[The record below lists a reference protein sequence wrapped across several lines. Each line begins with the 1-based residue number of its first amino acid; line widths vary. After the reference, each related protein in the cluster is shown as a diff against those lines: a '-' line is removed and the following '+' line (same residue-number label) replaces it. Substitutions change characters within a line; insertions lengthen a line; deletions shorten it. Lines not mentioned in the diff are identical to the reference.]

1 MRFLRILKM
10 KIDNFELI
18 KRFFYFN
25 EANNMFFFLQIVRRA
40 KDHKGEEKKTKEKAI
55 KTYIVTSREYLDS
68 IRDEVILLCEH
79 YGARAYINVAGK
91 DFDKVQK
98 EMLFRL
104 AKYNL
109 NNTVVNPNRLLNRI
123 IGETKSRCPRYLI
136 DIDDIQSQEKPVLD
150 WLAKYFSGKEYYLIS
165 KVPTVQGEHFIV
177 EPFNVDSFNKD
188 FPNIDVH
195 KNSMGTLLYY
205 PESIKQ
211 NN

>member
-1 MRFLRILKM
+1 M

-18 KRFFYFN
+18 KPLFSFN

-68 IRDEVILLCEH
+68 IKDEVILLCEQ

-98 EMLFRL
+98 EMLCVL
-104 AKYNL
+104 AEYNV
-109 NNTVVNPNRLLNRI
+109 NNTIVNPYRLLNRI
-123 IGETKSRCPRYLI
+123 IGQLKSRCPRYLI
-136 DIDDIQSQEKPVLD
+136 DIDDIPSQEKPVLD
-150 WLAKYFSGKEYYLIS
+150 WLAKYFSNKEYYHIAT
-165 KVPTVQGEHFIV
+165 VPTAQGEHFIV
-177 EPFNVDSFNKD
+177 EPFDVDSFNKD

-195 KNSMGTLLYY
+195 KNSMGTLLYF
-205 PESIKQ
+205 PESIKPIIK
-211 NN
+211 

>member
-1 MRFLRILKM
+1 M

-68 IRDEVILLCEH
+68 IKDEVILLCEH

-98 EMLFRL
+98 EMLCVL
-104 AKYNL
+104 AEYNV
-109 NNTVVNPNRLLNRI
+109 NNTIVNPQRLLKRI
-123 IGETKSRCPRYLI
+123 IGQIKSRCPRYLI
-136 DIDDIQSQEKPVLD
+136 DIDNIPSQEKPVLD
-150 WLAKYFSGKEYYLIS
+150 WLAKYFSSKECYLIA
-165 KVPTVQGEHFIV
+165 KVPTAQGEHFIV
-177 EPFNVDSFNKD
+177 EPFDVDSFNKD
-188 FPNIDVH
+188 FPDIDVH

-205 PESIKQ
+205 PESIKPIK
-211 NN
+211 

>member
-1 MRFLRILKM
+1 M

-18 KRFFYFN
+18 KPLFYFN

-68 IRDEVILLCEH
+68 IKDEVILLCEH

-98 EMLFRL
+98 EMLCVL
-104 AKYNL
+104 AEYNV
-109 NNTVVNPNRLLNRI
+109 NNTIVNPYRLLNRI
-123 IGETKSRCPRYLI
+123 IGQLKSRCPRYLI
-136 DIDDIQSQEKPVLD
+136 DIDDIPSQEKPVLD
-150 WLAKYFSGKEYYLIS
+150 WLAKYFSGKEYYLIGT
-165 KVPTVQGEHFIV
+165 VPTAQGEHFIV
-177 EPFNVDSFNKD
+177 EPFDVDSFNKD
-188 FPNIDVH
+188 FPDIDVH

-205 PESIKQ
+205 PGSLNLII
-211 NN
+211 

>member
-1 MRFLRILKM
+1 M

-18 KRFFYFN
+18 KRLFYFN

-40 KDHKGEEKKTKEKAI
+40 KDHKGEEKKTKERAI

-68 IRDEVILLCEH
+68 IKDEVILLCEQ

-98 EMLFRL
+98 EMLCVL
-104 AKYNL
+104 AEYNV
-109 NNTVVNPNRLLNRI
+109 NNTIVNPYRLLNRI
-123 IGETKSRCPRYLI
+123 IGQLKSRCPRYLI
-136 DIDDIQSQEKPVLD
+136 DIDDIPSQEKPVLD
-150 WLAKYFSGKEYYLIS
+150 WLAKYFSNKEYYHITT
-165 KVPTVQGEHFIV
+165 VPTAQGEHFIV
-177 EPFNVDSFNKD
+177 EPFDVDSFNKD

-205 PESIKQ
+205 PESIKPIK
-211 NN
+211 

>member
-1 MRFLRILKM
+1 M

-18 KRFFYFN
+18 KRLFYFN

-40 KDHKGEEKKTKEKAI
+40 KDHKGEEKKTKERAI

-68 IRDEVILLCEH
+68 IKDEVILLCEQ

-98 EMLFRL
+98 EMLCVL
-104 AKYNL
+104 AEYNV
-109 NNTVVNPNRLLNRI
+109 NNTIVNPYRLLNRI
-123 IGETKSRCPRYLI
+123 IGQLKSRCPRYLI
-136 DIDDIQSQEKPVLD
+136 DIDDIPSQEKPVLD
-150 WLAKYFSGKEYYLIS
+150 WLAKYFSNKEYYHIAT
-165 KVPTVQGEHFIV
+165 VPTAQGEHFIV
-177 EPFNVDSFNKD
+177 EPFDVDSFNKD

-205 PESIKQ
+205 PESIKPIIK
-211 NN
+211 

>member
-1 MRFLRILKM
+1 M

-25 EANNMFFFLQIVRRA
+25 EANNMFFFLQVVRRA

-68 IRDEVILLCEH
+68 IKDEVILLCEH

-98 EMLFRL
+98 EMLCVL
-104 AKYNL
+104 AEYNV
-109 NNTVVNPNRLLNRI
+109 NNTIVNPYRLLNRI
-123 IGETKSRCPRYLI
+123 IGQLKSRCPRYLI
-136 DIDDIQSQEKPVLD
+136 DIDDIPSQEKPVLD
-150 WLAKYFSGKEYYLIS
+150 WLAKYFSGKEYYLIGT
-165 KVPTVQGEHFIV
+165 VPTAQGEHFIV

-205 PESIKQ
+205 PESLNLII
-211 NN
+211 

>member
-1 MRFLRILKM
+1 M

-68 IRDEVILLCEH
+68 IKDEVILLCEH

-98 EMLFRL
+98 EMLCVL
-104 AKYNL
+104 AEYNV
-109 NNTVVNPNRLLNRI
+109 NNTIVNPQRLLKRI
-123 IGETKSRCPRYLI
+123 IGQIKSRCPRYLI
-136 DIDDIQSQEKPVLD
+136 DIDDISSQEKPVLD
-150 WLAKYFSGKEYYLIS
+150 WLAKYFYEKEYYLLA
-165 KVPTVQGEHFIV
+165 KVPTAQGEHFIV

-205 PESIKQ
+205 PESIKPIK
-211 NN
+211 

>member
-1 MRFLRILKM
+1 M

-68 IRDEVILLCEH
+68 IKDEVILLCEH

-91 DFDKVQK
+91 DFDKIQK
-98 EMLFRL
+98 EMLCRL

-109 NNTVVNPNRLLNRI
+109 DNTVVNPFRLTKRI

-136 DIDDIQSQEKPVLD
+136 DIDDIPSQEKPVLD
-150 WLAKYFSGKEYYLIS
+150 WLAKYFSGKEYYLIGT
-165 KVPTVQGEHFIV
+165 VPTAQGEHFIV
-177 EPFNVDSFNKD
+177 EPFDVDSFNKD

-205 PESIKQ
+205 PESIKPI
-211 NN
+211 N

>member
-1 MRFLRILKM
+1 M

-18 KRFFYFN
+18 KPLFYFN

-68 IRDEVILLCEH
+68 IKDEVILLCEH
-79 YGARAYINVAGK
+79 YGARAYINITGK

-98 EMLFRL
+98 ELLCTLF
-104 AKYNL
+104 
-109 NNTVVNPNRLLNRI
+109 NRI
-123 IGETKSRCPRYLI
+123 IGRLKSRCPRYLI
-136 DIDDIQSQEKPVLD
+136 DIDDIPSQEKPVYD
-150 WLAKYFSGKEYYLIS
+150 WLAKYFYDKKYYYRLATI
-165 KVPTVQGEHFIV
+165 PTVQGEHIIV
-177 EPFNVDSFNKD
+177 EPFDVDSFNKD

-205 PESIKQ
+205 PESIKPIIK
-211 NN
+211 

>member
-1 MRFLRILKM
+1 M

-68 IRDEVILLCEH
+68 IKDEVILLCEH

-98 EMLFRL
+98 EMLCVL
-104 AKYNL
+104 AEYNV
-109 NNTVVNPNRLLNRI
+109 NNTIVNPYRLLKRI
-123 IGETKSRCPRYLI
+123 IGQIKSRCPRYLI
-136 DIDDIQSQEKPVLD
+136 DIDDIPSQEKPVQI
-150 WLAKYFSGKEYYLIS
+150 G
-165 KVPTVQGEHFIV
+165 
-177 EPFNVDSFNKD
+177 
-188 FPNIDVH
+188 
-195 KNSMGTLLYY
+195 
-205 PESIKQ
+205 
-211 NN
+211 

>member
-1 MRFLRILKM
+1 M

-18 KRFFYFN
+18 KRLFYFN

-40 KDHKGEEKKTKEKAI
+40 KDHKGEEKKTKERAI

-68 IRDEVILLCEH
+68 IKDEVILLCEQ

-98 EMLFRL
+98 EMLCVL
-104 AKYNL
+104 AEYNV
-109 NNTVVNPNRLLNRI
+109 NNTIVNPYRLLNRI
-123 IGETKSRCPRYLI
+123 IGQLKSRCPRYLI
-136 DIDDIQSQEKPVLD
+136 DIDDIPSQEKPVLD
-150 WLAKYFSGKEYYLIS
+150 WLAKYFSGKEYYHIAT
-165 KVPTVQGEHFIV
+165 VPTAQGEHFIV

-195 KNSMGTLLYY
+195 KNSMGTLLYF
-205 PESIKQ
+205 PESIKPIIK
-211 NN
+211 

>member
-1 MRFLRILKM
+1 M

-18 KRFFYFN
+18 KPLFYFN

-40 KDHKGEEKKTKEKAI
+40 KDHKGEEKKTKERAI

-68 IRDEVILLCEH
+68 IKDEVILLCEQ

-98 EMLFRL
+98 EMLCVL
-104 AKYNL
+104 AEYNV
-109 NNTVVNPNRLLNRI
+109 NNTIVNPYRLLNRI
-123 IGETKSRCPRYLI
+123 IGQLKSRCPRYLI
-136 DIDDIQSQEKPVLD
+136 DIDDIPSQEKPVLD
-150 WLAKYFSGKEYYLIS
+150 WLAKYFSNKEYYHIAT
-165 KVPTVQGEHFIV
+165 VPTAQGEHFIV

-195 KNSMGTLLYY
+195 KNSMGTLLYF
-205 PESIKQ
+205 PESIKPIK
-211 NN
+211 

>member
-1 MRFLRILKM
+1 M

-18 KRFFYFN
+18 KPLFYFN

-68 IRDEVILLCEH
+68 IKDEVILLCEH

-98 EMLFRL
+98 ELLCTL
-104 AKYNL
+104 AEYNV
-109 NNTVVNPNRLLNRI
+109 NNTIVNPYRLLNRV
-123 IGETKSRCPRYLI
+123 IGRLKSRCPRYLI
-136 DIDDIQSQEKPVLD
+136 DIDDIPSQEKPVLD
-150 WLAKYFSGKEYYLIS
+150 WLAKYFSGKEYYLIGT
-165 KVPTVQGEHFIV
+165 VPTAQGEHFIV
-177 EPFNVDSFNKD
+177 EPFDVDSFNKD
-188 FPNIDVH
+188 FSNIDVH

-205 PESIKQ
+205 PESLNLIIK
-211 NN
+211 

>member
-1 MRFLRILKM
+1 M

-25 EANNMFFFLQIVRRA
+25 EANNMFFFLQVVRRA

-68 IRDEVILLCEH
+68 IKDEVILLCEH

-98 EMLFRL
+98 EMLCVL
-104 AKYNL
+104 AEYNV
-109 NNTVVNPNRLLNRI
+109 NNTIVNPYRLLNRI
-123 IGETKSRCPRYLI
+123 IGQLKSRCPRYLI
-136 DIDDIQSQEKPVLD
+136 DIDDIPSQEKPVLD
-150 WLAKYFSGKEYYLIS
+150 WLAKYFSGKEYYLIGT
-165 KVPTVQGEHFIV
+165 VPTAQGEHFIV

-188 FPNIDVH
+188 FPDIDVH

-205 PESIKQ
+205 PESIKPIK
-211 NN
+211 

>member
-1 MRFLRILKM
+1 M

-18 KRFFYFN
+18 KPLFYFN

-68 IRDEVILLCEH
+68 IKDEVILLCEH
-79 YGARAYINVAGK
+79 YGARAYINITGK

-98 EMLFRL
+98 ELLCTL
-104 AKYNL
+104 AGYNV
-109 NNTVVNPNRLLNRI
+109 NNTIVNPQRLFNRI
-123 IGETKSRCPRYLI
+123 IGRLKSRCPRYLI
-136 DIDDIQSQEKPVLD
+136 DIDDIPSQEKPVYD
-150 WLAKYFSGKEYYLIS
+150 WLAKYFYDKKYYYRLATI
-165 KVPTVQGEHFIV
+165 PTVQGEHIIV
-177 EPFNVDSFNKD
+177 EPFDVDSFNKD

-205 PESIKQ
+205 PESIKPIIK
-211 NN
+211 